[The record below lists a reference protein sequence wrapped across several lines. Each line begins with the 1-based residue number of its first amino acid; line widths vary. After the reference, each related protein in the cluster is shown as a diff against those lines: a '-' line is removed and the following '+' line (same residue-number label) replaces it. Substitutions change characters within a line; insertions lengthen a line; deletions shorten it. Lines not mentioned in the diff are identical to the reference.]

1 MKLLIVEVP
10 LFPCYF
16 IPLRHTHSPHRLG
29 LKHPQSVFF
38 HEGEKP
44 RFKHIQ
50 KLVKLI
56 IISLTEKYV
65 IRYQFY
71 VPCFYC
77 V

>member
-1 MKLLIVEVP
+1 
-10 LFPCYF
+10 
-16 IPLRHTHSPHRLG
+16 
-29 LKHPQSVFF
+29 
-38 HEGEKP
+38 
-44 RFKHIQ
+44 
-50 KLVKLI
+50 VKLI